1 MNPLTGQTLECGE
14 TLLWGV
20 VTSISM
26 VTVYGEDLEEG
37 WMFGQKK
44 VILGDLMWQRRELRD
59 QNCFQCQV
67 ISGH

>member
-1 MNPLTGQTLECGE
+1 MNPHTGQTLECGE

-26 VTVYGEDLEEG
+26 VNVFGGLDEG

-44 VILGDLMWQRRELRD
+44 VMLGDLMWQRGELGD

-67 ISGH
+67 RSGH